1 MGEVISGCKTM
12 QASIKQDS
20 TLYAAKIKNEK
31 MTGKDLL
38 TVEVKRH
45 KAHRDLLTDWLYT
58 EMEEHAKKLEIYSD
72 LFNMFQNGID
82 VNDEFMEAMIAVKKF
97 KDPHRESTQYVNQR
111 TRNNVVNVRS
121 GNSNRAASAGPAA
134 AAGGQPSGQNAA
146 RA

>member
-97 KDPHRESTQYVNQR
+97 TNQMNIFTCANFVLWFSNCQCLKSTLII
-111 TRNNVVNVRS
+111 S
-121 GNSNRAASAGPAA
+121 ILEGH
-134 AAGGQPSGQNAA
+134 
-146 RA
+146 